1 MHLIA
6 ECRYKRRIWNLVAT
20 WVGFHQ
26 LEPRRWG
33 VAQSIKDWLKM
44 LASVSGVPKK
54 GLRTLILLIVW
65 EVWKERNRR
74 IFDHK
79 EAATSYLLSK
89 IKEEAGMW
97 ALAGAKRL
105 GEIIPQFV

>member
-1 MHLIA
+1 M
-6 ECRYKRRIWNLVAT
+6 
-20 WVGFHQ
+20 
-26 LEPRRWG
+26 
-33 VAQSIKDWLKM
+33 
-44 LASVSGVPKK
+44 SGVPKK

>member
-1 MHLIA
+1 MGRVPPARTPTL
-6 ECRYKRRIWNLVAT
+6 
-20 WVGFHQ
+20 
-26 LEPRRWG
+26 G
-33 VAQSIKDWLKM
+33 VAQSVKDWWEM

-65 EVWKERNRR
+65 EVWEERNRR